1 MIIKSFEINKIDP
14 FKNNLILFYGQNEG
28 LKDENILK
36 LSSKFHNIIKYHER
50 EVLENQDN
58 FFESIF
64 SGSLF
69 DEDKFIIEYCKAV
82 IKGWSGLKYRYLE
95 ELLLVDIS
103 NLDAEDELPYT
114 QDNAELLMKNSNTFD
129 TWVTEAVGDLENF
142 TGNKSPE

>member
-1 MIIKSFEINKIDP
+1 MFKYSLIIQRAKKDLPAPIDP

-58 FFESIF
+58 FFESVF

-69 DEDKFIIEYCKAV
+69 DEDKFVIINQASDKIVKIVEILIEKKE
-82 IKGWSGLKYRYLE
+82 IGNEKHSPK
-95 ELLLVDIS
+95 IS
-103 NLDAEDELPYT
+103 E
-114 QDNAELLMKNSNTFD
+114 
-129 TWVTEAVGDLENF
+129 
-142 TGNKSPE
+142 